1 MPGCDITNGRIEQCK
16 DSVSGLKAI
25 YFINYDDLNP
35 DSVTYVGTTD
45 EIADWTPISAGAL
58 QLYKYELKGANSF
71 ETTINSSR
79 DNGTTF
85 FQQTLTI
92 QLKRQDVVTHK
103 NVKLLA
109 YGRPRIVVRTM
120 TDQFFLMGLT
130 QGADVTAGTVSS
142 GSALGDFNGYNLTFE
157 AMEVSPANFL
167 DVSTE
172 AGLKTLF
179 EDGSGTDAQ
188 IVTS

>member
-1 MPGCDITNGRIEQCK
+1 MSCDITNGRIEQCK
-16 DSVSGLKAI
+16 DSVSGLKSI

-35 DSVTYVGTTD
+35 DSGITYVGATD
-45 EIADWTPISAGAL
+45 EIQTWEPPSAVIN
-58 QLYKYELKGANSF
+58 LYKYELKGANSF

-92 QLKRQDVVTHK
+92 QLKRQDPATHK
-103 NVKLLA
+103 NVKMLS

-142 GSALGDFNGYNLTFE
+142 GTALGDFNGYNLTFE
-157 AMEVSPANFL
+157 AMEVSPANFI
-167 DVSTE
+167 DATTE
-172 AGLKTLF
+172 ADLVTAF
-179 EDGSGTDAQ
+179 AYDGTDAT
-188 IVTS
+188 IVTT

>member
-1 MPGCDITNGRIEQCK
+1 MPGCDIANGRIEQCK

-35 DSVTYVGTTD
+35 DDGLTFVPNTE
-45 EIADWTPISAGAL
+45 EIDTWEPSAAL
-58 QLYKYELKGANSF
+58 VLYKYELKGSNSF

-79 DNGTTF
+79 ENGTTF

-92 QLKRQDVVTHK
+92 QLKRQDVATHK
-103 NVKLLA
+103 NVKMLA
-109 YGRPRIVVRTM
+109 WGRPRIVVRSM

-157 AMEVSPANFL
+157 ANEISPANFI
-167 DVSTE
+167 DCDNE
-172 AGLKTLF
+172 DQLKAVFTF
-179 EDGSGTDAQ
+179 DGSPATIEID
-188 IVTS
+188 